1 VTSDDVKI
9 GTRVIDITNGQ
20 HGVVVNRHKPA
31 NPNNIESGGLVAI
44 RVGTN
49 AIVWSS
55 VRDLEQHT

>member
-1 VTSDDVKI
+1 VTINDVKI
-9 GTRVIDITNGQ
+9 GTHVIDITNGQ

-31 NPNNIESGGLVAI
+31 NPNVESGDLVAV